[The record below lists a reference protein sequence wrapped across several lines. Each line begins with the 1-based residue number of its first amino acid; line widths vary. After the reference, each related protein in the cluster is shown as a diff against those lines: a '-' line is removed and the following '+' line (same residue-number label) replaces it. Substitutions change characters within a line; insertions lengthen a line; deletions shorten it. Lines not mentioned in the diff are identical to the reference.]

1 MAKKK
6 LPDYDNCITCL
17 ANSILK
23 KFGVE
28 QNGKSLE
35 MIDRYLE
42 KEYRN
47 IVVIVLD
54 AMGKCIV
61 ERNLDKNGFF
71 NNHMAGE
78 LTTVFPSTTVAATTS
93 VISGFNPVSTSWLG
107 WDCYFPQID
116 KNVTMFQNVEQNTDK
131 PAAEYNVPF
140 TYCGYRSVVDKLNQ
154 SGKQAYFAAPFINP
168 NPENFEKLCGY
179 IEELCKRSGNKYIYG
194 YWGEPDN
201 TMHRNGCYGKEAKR
215 VVRELE
221 KQVERLAQQLENTLI
236 IVTADHGHMDTKG
249 VTITDYP
256 KIMECLIRMPSIEAR
271 ALNLF
276 VKPDKKEQFEN
287 EFLSEF
293 GDKFEL
299 WTKEKVIESQIFGI
313 GAEHEC
319 FRGMLG
325 DYMAIAV
332 DNLSIFN
339 TKEEEKLFKGAH
351 AGITEDEMIIPLIVI

>member
-17 ANSILK
+17 SNSILK

-28 QNGKSLE
+28 PNGKSLD
-35 MIDRYLE
+35 ILDRYLV
-42 KEYRN
+42 KEFQN

-61 ERNLDKNGFF
+61 EKNLDKNGFF
-71 NNHMAGE
+71 NSHMVGE
-78 LTTVFPSTTVAATTS
+78 MTTVFPSTTVAATTS
-93 VISGFNPVSTSWLG
+93 VISGLNPVSTSWLG

-116 KNVTMFQNVEQNTDK
+116 KTITMFQNVEQNTNN

-140 TYCGYRSVVDKLNQ
+140 TYCGYRSVVDKLKEN
-154 SGKQAYFAAPFINP
+154 SKLAYFATPFMNP
-168 NPENFEKLCGY
+168 YPKNFAELCGY
-179 IEELCKRSGNKYIYG
+179 IVELCKQPGNKYIYG

-201 TMHRNGCYGKEAKR
+201 TMHRTGCYGNEAKKTI
-215 VVRELE
+215 RELE
-221 KQVERLAQQLENTLI
+221 QQVEQLTKQLENTLVV
-236 IVTADHGHMDTKG
+236 VTSDHGHMDTKG

-256 KIMECLIRMPSIEAR
+256 KIMECLIRMPSIEPR

-287 EFLSEF
+287 EFINEF

-299 WTKEKVIESQIFGI
+299 WTKEKVIESKIFGI
-313 GAEHEC
+313 GIEHKC

-332 DNLSIFN
+332 DDLSIFN
-339 TKEEEKLFKGAH
+339 TKEEEKIFKGSH
-351 AGITEDEMIIPLIVI
+351 AGLTEDEMIIPLIVI